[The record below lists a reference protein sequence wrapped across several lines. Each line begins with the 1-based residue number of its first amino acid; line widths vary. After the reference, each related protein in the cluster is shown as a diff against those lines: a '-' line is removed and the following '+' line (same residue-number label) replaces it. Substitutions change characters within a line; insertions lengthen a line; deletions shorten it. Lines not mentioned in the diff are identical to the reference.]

1 MEENDMTTIRCDIV
15 SAEHDIFSGSV
26 KMVVVTGEM
35 GELGIAPQHAPLITR
50 IKPGYVRVT
59 LENGEHAEF
68 YVSGG
73 ILEVQPQVITILA
86 DTAIRAENI
95 DELAVLK
102 AKEEAERVLANRGEA
117 MEIAEAQAKL
127 AEAMA
132 QLQALERLRKN
143 LKH

>member
-1 MEENDMTTIRCDIV
+1 MASTIRCDIV
-15 SAEHDIFSGSV
+15 SAEEEIFHGEV
-26 KMVVVTGEM
+26 QMVVATGEM
-35 GELGIAPQHAPLITR
+35 GELGIAPRHAPLITR
-50 IKPGYVRVT
+50 LKPGQVRLT
-59 LENGEHAEF
+59 LANGEEQLF

-73 ILEVQPQVITILA
+73 ILEVQPQVVTVLT
-86 DTAIRAENI
+86 DTAIRGGDL
-95 DELAVLK
+95 DEAVAQK
-102 AKEEAERVLANRGEA
+102 AKDEAERMIANRGEA

>member
-1 MEENDMTTIRCDIV
+1 MTSTIRCDIV
-15 SAEHDIFSGSV
+15 SAEQELFSGSV
-26 KMVVVTGEM
+26 QMVVVTGEM
-35 GELGIAPQHAPLITR
+35 GELGIAPRHAPLITR

-59 LENGEHAEF
+59 LENGEHSEF

-73 ILEVQPQVITILA
+73 ILEVQPQLVSVLA
-86 DTAIRAENI
+86 DTAVRAGDL
-95 DELAVLK
+95 DEAKAKL
-102 AKEEAERVLANRGEA
+102 AKEEAERMLANRSDA
-117 MEIAEAQAKL
+117 IEIAEAQARL

>member
-1 MEENDMTTIRCDIV
+1 MASTIRCDIV
-15 SAEHDIFSGSV
+15 SAEEEIFHGEV
-26 KMVVVTGEM
+26 QMVVATGEM
-35 GELGIAPQHAPLITR
+35 GELGIAPRHAPLITR
-50 IKPGYVRVT
+50 LKPGQVRLT
-59 LENGEHAEF
+59 LANGEEQLF

-73 ILEVQPQVITILA
+73 ILEVQPQVVTVLT
-86 DTAIRAENI
+86 DTAIRGGDL
-95 DELAVLK
+95 DEAMAQK
-102 AKEEAERVLANRGEA
+102 AKEEAERMIANRGEA

>member
-1 MEENDMTTIRCDIV
+1 MSTIRCDIV
-15 SAEHDIFSGSV
+15 SAEEEIFSGDVSL
-26 KMVVVTGEM
+26 VVATGEM
-35 GELGIAPQHAPLITR
+35 GELGIAPRHAPLITR
-50 IKPGYVRVT
+50 LKPGQVRVV
-59 LENGEHAEF
+59 LDGGEEQFF

-73 ILEVQPQVITILA
+73 ILEVQPQVVTVLT
-86 DTAIRAENI
+86 DTAIRAKDL
-95 DELAVLK
+95 DEAAVKK
-102 AKEEAERVLANRGEA
+102 AKEEAERALANRSEA

>member
-1 MEENDMTTIRCDIV
+1 MTTTIRCDIV
-15 SAEHDIFSGSV
+15 SAEEEIFSGEV
-26 KMVVVTGEM
+26 TMVVATGEM
-35 GELGIAPQHAPLITR
+35 GELGIAPRHAPLITR
-50 IKPGYVRVT
+50 LKPGKLVLT
-59 LENGEHAEF
+59 QPNGDKVDIV
-68 YVSGG
+68 VSGG
-73 ILEVQPQVITILA
+73 ILEVQPQVVTILA

-95 DELAVLK
+95 DELAVKK

>member
-1 MEENDMTTIRCDIV
+1 MTTTIRCDIV
-15 SAEHDIFSGSV
+15 SAEEEIFHGEV
-26 KMVVVTGEM
+26 TMVVASGEM
-35 GELGIAPQHAPLITR
+35 GELGIAPRHAPLITR
-50 IKPGYVRVT
+50 LKPGKLVLT
-59 LENGEHAEF
+59 LADGGKIDIV
-68 YVSGG
+68 VSGG
-73 ILEVQPQVITILA
+73 ILEVQPQVITVLA

-95 DELAVLK
+95 DAIAAQR
-102 AKEEAERVLANRGEA
+102 AKDEAERVLANRGEA

>member
-1 MEENDMTTIRCDIV
+1 MTSTIRCDIV
-15 SAEHDIFSGSV
+15 SAEKELFSGSALL
-26 KMVVVTGEM
+26 VVVTGEM

-59 LENGEHAEF
+59 LADGGHQEF

-73 ILEVQPQVITILA
+73 ILEVQPQLVSVLA
-86 DTAIRAENI
+86 DTAVRAADL
-95 DELAVLK
+95 DEAKAKL
-102 AKEEAERVLANRGEA
+102 AKEEAERMLANRSEA

>member
-59 LENGEHAEF
+59 LENGEHLEF
-68 YVSGG
+68 FVSGG
-73 ILEVQPQVITILA
+73 ILEVQPQLVSVLA
-86 DTAIRAENI
+86 DTAVRAHDL
-95 DELAVLK
+95 DEAK
-102 AKEEAERVLANRGEA
+102 ATQAKERAERVLADRSEA
-117 MEIAEAQAKL
+117 IEVAEAEAKL
-127 AEAMA
+127 AEAVA
-132 QLQALERLRKN
+132 QLQMLQRLRKGTRN
-143 LKH
+143 

>member
-1 MEENDMTTIRCDIV
+1 
-15 SAEHDIFSGSV
+15 
-26 KMVVVTGEM
+26 MVVVTGEM
-35 GELGIAPQHAPLITR
+35 GELGIAPKHAPLITR

-59 LENGEHAEF
+59 LENGEHTEF

-73 ILEVQPQVITILA
+73 ILEVQPQLVSVLA
-86 DTAIRAENI
+86 DTAVRAGDL
-95 DELAVLK
+95 DEAKAKL
-102 AKEEAERVLANRGEA
+102 AKEEAERMLADRSDA
-117 MEIAEAQAKL
+117 MEIAEAQTRL

>member
-1 MEENDMTTIRCDIV
+1 MTTTIRCDIV
-15 SAEHDIFSGSV
+15 SAEEEIFSGEV
-26 KMVVVTGEM
+26 TMVVATGEM
-35 GELGIAPQHAPLITR
+35 GELGIAPRHAPLITR
-50 IKPGYVRVT
+50 LKPGKLVLT
-59 LENGEHAEF
+59 QANGEKVDIV
-68 YVSGG
+68 VSGG
-73 ILEVQPQVITILA
+73 ILEVQPQVVTILA

-95 DELAVLK
+95 DELAVKK